1 MPAEGTN
8 SADFSMSVKLIDGV
22 ARLAHAYDGF
32 ILDLWGVLYDGG
44 QVFGYALDVLER
56 LKTLD
61 KRLVILSNG
70 PRRAAE
76 VEKRIAKAGIARDRY
91 DAVMSSG
98 EEAWLCLKGEID
110 DPWYRE
116 LGRRVFYMGA
126 DSDRAMLDGLD
137 VTEVK
142 RAADA
147 DFILDIGPFDPADTI
162 SDYQD
167 MLSAAAARHV
177 PMVCANPDLVV
188 HRLGNVEICAGTMA
202 ERYEELGGRVR
213 WHGKPHPSIY
223 ESGMRLMGDIEK
235 SRVLAVGDSFRT
247 DIRGANAAG
256 IDSLFVVE
264 GIHRED
270 LLGPDGETDGARLA
284 EAVARAGAVPTYAV
298 RRFDW

>member
-1 MPAEGTN
+1 
-8 SADFSMSVKLIDGV
+8 MSVKLIDGV

-44 QVFGYALDVLER
+44 QVFGHALDVLGR
-56 LKTLD
+56 LKALD

-70 PRRAAE
+70 PRRATA
-76 VEKRIAKAGIARDRY
+76 VEERIAGAGIARDSY

-110 DPWYRE
+110 DPRYRDV
-116 LGRRVFYMGA
+116 GRHVFYMGP

-137 VTEVK
+137 VSEVGN
-142 RAADA
+142 AADA
-147 DFILDIGPFDPADTI
+147 DFILAIGPFDPADTI
-162 SDYQD
+162 SDYEG
-167 MLSAAAARHV
+167 MLAAAAARHV

-188 HRLGNVEICAGTMA
+188 HRLGTVEICAGSIA
-202 ERYEELGGRVR
+202 ERYEELGGPVR

-223 ESGMRLMGDIEK
+223 ESGMRLMRGIEK
-235 SRVLAVGDSFRT
+235 SRLLAVGDSFRT

-256 IDSLFVVE
+256 IDSLFVIE

-270 LLGPDGETDGARLA
+270 LLHANGAPDEVRLA
-284 EAVARAGAVPTYAV
+284 KAVAHAGAVPTYAV
-298 RRFDW
+298 RRFEW

>member
-1 MPAEGTN
+1 
-8 SADFSMSVKLIDGV
+8 MSVKFIDGV

-32 ILDLWGVLYDGG
+32 VLDLWGVLYDGG
-44 QVFGYALDVLER
+44 RVFDHALDVLAQ
-56 LKTLD
+56 LKAID
-61 KRLVILSNG
+61 KQLVILSNG
-70 PRRAAE
+70 PRRAAA
-76 VEKRIAKAGIARDRY
+76 VEERIARADIPRDHY

-116 LGRRVFYMGA
+116 IGRRVFYIGP
-126 DSDRAMLDGLD
+126 DSDRAMLDGLGL
-137 VTEVK
+137 TEADS
-142 RAADA
+142 AAEA
-147 DFILDIGPFDPADTI
+147 DFIFDIGPFAPTDTI
-162 SDYQD
+162 SDYDD
-167 MLSAAAARHV
+167 MLAAAAARHV

-188 HRLGNVEICAGTMA
+188 HRLGKVEICAGGIA
-202 ERYEELGGRVR
+202 ERYEELGGPVR

-223 ESGMRLMGDIEK
+223 ETGIRLMGDIEK

-256 IDSLFVVE
+256 IDSLFVID

-270 LLGPDGETDGARLA
+270 LLDRDGNPDEARLGD
-284 EAVARAGAVPTYAV
+284 AVARAGAVPTYAM

>member
-1 MPAEGTN
+1 
-8 SADFSMSVKLIDGV
+8 MSVKTIDGV

-44 QVFGYALDVLER
+44 QVFGHALDVLAN
-56 LKTLD
+56 LKALD

-70 PRRAAE
+70 PRRASA
-76 VEKRIAKAGIARDRY
+76 VEERIARAGIPRNRY

-110 DPWYRE
+110 DPWYRG
-116 LGRRVFYMGA
+116 LGRRVFYIGA
-126 DSDRAMLDGLD
+126 DSDRPMLDGLN
-137 VTEVK
+137 VTEADS
-142 RAADA
+142 AAEA

-167 MLSAAAARHV
+167 MLTAAAARHV

-188 HRLGNVEICAGTMA
+188 HRLGNVEICAGGIA

-213 WHGKPHPSIY
+213 WHGKPHASIY
-223 ESGMRLMGDIEK
+223 ESGMRLMGDIGK

-247 DIRGANAAG
+247 DIRGANTAG
-256 IDSLFVVE
+256 IDSLFVIE

-270 LLGPDGETDGARLA
+270 LLDADGDPDPVRLA
-284 EAVARAGAVPTYAV
+284 ETVARAGAVPTYAI

>member
-1 MPAEGTN
+1 
-8 SADFSMSVKLIDGV
+8 MSVKIIDGV

-32 ILDLWGVLYDGG
+32 ILDLWGVIYDGG
-44 QVFGYALDVLER
+44 VVFDHALDVLAR
-56 LKTLD
+56 LKAMD

-70 PRRAAE
+70 PRRAAA
-76 VEKRIAKAGIARDRY
+76 VEERIAKAEIPRDRY
-91 DAVMSSG
+91 DSVMSSG

-110 DPWYRE
+110 DPWYRDI
-116 LGRRVFYMGA
+116 GRRVFYIGP
-126 DSDRAMLDGLD
+126 DSDRAMLDGLGL
-137 VTEVK
+137 TESDS
-142 RAADA
+142 AAEA
-147 DFILDIGPFDPADTI
+147 DFIFNIGPFAPTDTI
-162 SDYQD
+162 SDYED
-167 MLSAAAARHV
+167 MLAAATARQV

-188 HRLGNVEICAGTMA
+188 HRLGTVEICAGSTA

-223 ESGMRLMGDIEK
+223 ETGMRLMGNIEK

-256 IDSLFVVE
+256 IDSLFVIE

-270 LLGPDGETDGARLA
+270 LLDRDGEPDEARLA
-284 EAVARAGAVPTYAV
+284 DAVVRAGAVPTYAI

>member
-1 MPAEGTN
+1 
-8 SADFSMSVKLIDGV
+8 MSVKFIDGV

-44 QVFGYALDVLER
+44 RVFDHALDVLAR
-56 LKTLD
+56 LKALD
-61 KRLVILSNG
+61 KQLVILSNG
-70 PRRAAE
+70 PRRAAA
-76 VEKRIAKAGIARDRY
+76 VEERIAKADIPRDRY

-116 LGRRVFYMGA
+116 IGRRVFYIGP
-126 DSDRAMLDGLD
+126 DSDRAMLDGLGL
-137 VTEVK
+137 T
-142 RAADA
+142 AADSAAEA
-147 DFILDIGPFDPADTI
+147 DFIFDIGPFAPTDTI

-167 MLSAAAARHV
+167 MLAAAAARHV

-188 HRLGNVEICAGTMA
+188 HRMGTVEICAGTMA

-223 ESGMRLMGDIEK
+223 QTGMRLMDDIEK

-256 IDSLFVVE
+256 IDSLFVIE

-270 LLGPDGETDGARLA
+270 LLDRDGEPDKVRLGD
-284 EAVARAGAVPTYAV
+284 AVARAGAVPTYAM

>member
-1 MPAEGTN
+1 
-8 SADFSMSVKLIDGV
+8 MSVKLIHGV
-22 ARLAHAYDGF
+22 EPLAHAYDGF

-44 QVFGYALDVLER
+44 QVFGHALDVLVR
-56 LKTLD
+56 LKALD

-76 VEKRIAKAGIARDRY
+76 VEKRIAGAGIARDRY

-116 LGRRVFYMGA
+116 LGPRVFYIGA

-137 VTEVK
+137 VIEAENV
-142 RAADA
+142 ADA

-167 MLSAAAARHV
+167 MLAAAAAHHV

-188 HRLGNVEICAGTMA
+188 HRLGNVEICAGGIA

-223 ESGMRLMGDIEK
+223 ESGMRLMGGIEK
-235 SRVLAVGDSFRT
+235 SRLLAVGDSFRT

-270 LLGPDGETDGARLA
+270 LLAPDGAPDEARLA
-284 EAVARAGAVPTYAV
+284 KAVARAGAVPTYATQ
-298 RRFDW
+298 RFLWGA

>member
-1 MPAEGTN
+1 MN
-8 SADFSMSVKLIDGV
+8 VKFIEGV
-22 ARLAHAYDGF
+22 APLAHAYDGF
-32 ILDLWGVLYDGG
+32 ILDLWGVIYDGG
-44 QVFGYALDVLER
+44 QVFDHALDVLAR
-56 LKTLD
+56 LKAMD

-76 VEKRIAKAGIARDRY
+76 VEKRIAKAGIPRDAY

-116 LGRRVFYMGA
+116 LGRRVFYIGT
-126 DSDRAMLDGLD
+126 DSDRPMLDGLD
-137 VTEVK
+137 VTEAAT
-142 RAADA
+142 AADA
-147 DFILDIGPFDPADTI
+147 DFILAIGPFDSADTI
-162 SDYQD
+162 SDYED
-167 MLSAAAARHV
+167 LLAATAARHV

-188 HRLGNVEICAGTMA
+188 HRLGTVEICAGTIA
-202 ERYEELGGRVR
+202 ERYEEQGGPVR

-223 ESGMRLMGDIEK
+223 ESGMRLMGDIDK

-256 IDSLFVVE
+256 IDSLFVIE

-270 LLGPDGETDGARLA
+270 LLNADGEPNKARLA
-284 EAVARAGAVPTYAV
+284 ETVARAGAVPTYAV
-298 RRFDW
+298 RRFNW